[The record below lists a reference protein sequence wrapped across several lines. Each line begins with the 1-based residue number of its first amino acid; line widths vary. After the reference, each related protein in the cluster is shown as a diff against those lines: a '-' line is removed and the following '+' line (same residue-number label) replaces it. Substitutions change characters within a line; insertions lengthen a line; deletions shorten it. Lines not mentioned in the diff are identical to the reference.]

1 MDKFISVKPLE
12 SQLKPGQKILKSAE
26 YQQLL
31 DYEGVLK
38 KLSLREKQR
47 QVEVTERLEESVLN
61 GRHEGMEQANQA
73 LAQELH
79 NFTLRM
85 HQSLSEVEESL
96 VDVVIESVKKIV
108 HDFDDE
114 ALVRNTVRSG
124 LELVR
129 SGKKLTVRVNPQML
143 SAVQE
148 QLSEFEKSINHIE
161 VLPDAVLKVDECI
174 LESDVGIVSA
184 SVEQQVEALVKSLR
198 KVIF

>member
-1 MDKFISVKPLE
+1 MDKFISVKPLD
-12 SQLKPGQKILKSAE
+12 SQLKPGQKVLKSAD

-31 DYEGVLK
+31 NYEGVLQ
-38 KLSLREKQR
+38 KLSSREQQR
-47 QVEVTERLEESVLN
+47 QVDVTEQLQKSIQN
-61 GRHEGMEQANQA
+61 GRHEGMEQANQE
-73 LAQELH
+73 LAQSLH

-108 HDFDDE
+108 HGFDDE

-129 SGKKLTVRVNPQML
+129 GGKKLTVRVNPQML

-148 QLSEFEKSINHIE
+148 QLREFENSINHIE
-161 VLPDAVLKVDECI
+161 ILPDVALKIDECI

>member
-1 MDKFISVKPLE
+1 MDKFISVKPLD
-12 SQLKPGQKILKSAE
+12 SQLKPGQKILKSVD

-31 DYEGVLK
+31 NYEGVLS

-47 QVEVTERLEESVLN
+47 QIDATELLEKSRRE
-61 GRHEGMEQANQA
+61 GEEQGMEQVNQH
-73 LAQELH
+73 LAEELQ

-85 HQSLSEVEESL
+85 HQSLTQVESSL
-96 VDVVIESVKKIV
+96 VDVVIESVKKVI

-114 ALVRNTVRSG
+114 TLIRNTVRSG

-129 SGKKLTVRVNPQML
+129 GGNKLTVRVHPYML
-143 SAVQE
+143 GAVQE
-148 QLSEFEKSINHIE
+148 QLSDFKEGSGHIE
-161 VLPDAVLKVDECI
+161 VLPDAALRVDECI

-198 KVIF
+198 KASF